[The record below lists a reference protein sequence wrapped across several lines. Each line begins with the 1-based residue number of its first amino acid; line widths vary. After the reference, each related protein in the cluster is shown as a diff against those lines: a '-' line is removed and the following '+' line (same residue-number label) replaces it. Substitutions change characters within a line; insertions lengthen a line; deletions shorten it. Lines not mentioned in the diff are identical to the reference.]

1 MAKIKVR
8 HGESLEQALK
18 RFNNEVKKHKILE
31 NYKDRER
38 HTKRSEVKRRK
49 KKELARKIWLEGR
62 RNRG

>member
-31 NYKDRER
+31 NFKERER
-38 HTKRSEVKRRK
+38 HTKRSEIRRKK
-49 KKELARKIWLEGR
+49 KKELARKIWLEGK

>member
-31 NYKDRER
+31 NFKERER
-38 HTKRSEVKRRK
+38 HTKRSEIRRRK

>member
-31 NYKDRER
+31 NFKERER
-38 HTKRSEVKRRK
+38 LTKRSEIRRKK